1 MPAPDPN
8 LSFRPKSYVWP
19 LGLKTHALSSIKGA
33 DRNAFAAQFFEE
45 GREAEIPAKVLQPS
59 LSESDRRRAGA
70 IHPSL
75 MGGEYL
81 PDNDPGEIE
90 IARIT
95 LASVTQDVTS
105 VYAARTS
112 DGIRFRVVDEYDGE
126 TLTAPSE
133 FTSAEPLT
141 LGELFDF
148 VMEALDL
155 YSVLEMNFGDSGY
168 AREQVLAFFDASSE
182 FYPEWDR
189 LLRSRVEAWLD
200 ENAPEGDDGVE

>member
-1 MPAPDPN
+1 
-8 LSFRPKSYVWP
+8 
-19 LGLKTHALSSIKGA
+19 
-33 DRNAFAAQFFEE
+33 
-45 GREAEIPAKVLQPS
+45 
-59 LSESDRRRAGA
+59 
-70 IHPSL
+70 

-81 PDNDPGEIE
+81 PEHDPGEIE

-105 VYAARTS
+105 VHAARTS
-112 DGIRFRVVDEYDGE
+112 DGIRIRVVDEYDGE
-126 TLTAPSE
+126 TLTGPSE

-148 VMEALDL
+148 VTEALDL

-168 AREQVLAFFDASSE
+168 PKEQVLAFLHASSE

-189 LLRSRVEAWLD
+189 LVLVRVEAWLN
-200 ENAPEGDDGVE
+200 ENAPEDEEE